1 MKQLLTWCG
10 SRALT
15 ERPGDQSASD
25 VSAILAARAI
35 QDELLK
41 DFTNRSEMSEWYNRE
56 EEIRPAVLVKRPNP
70 RNVQN
75 ASKLQEL
82 EAEVQRYEQRPPLC
96 AETLT
101 CLQTRA

>member
-15 ERPGDQSASD
+15 ERPDDQSKTD
-25 VSAILAARAI
+25 VNAILAARAI

-41 DFTNRSEMSEWYNRE
+41 DFTNRSDMSDWFSRKE
-56 EEIRPAVLVKRPNP
+56 EVRPAVLVKQPNP

-75 ASKLQEL
+75 FTKLQEL
-82 EAEVQRYEQRPPLC
+82 EAEVQR
-96 AETLT
+96 
-101 CLQTRA
+101 